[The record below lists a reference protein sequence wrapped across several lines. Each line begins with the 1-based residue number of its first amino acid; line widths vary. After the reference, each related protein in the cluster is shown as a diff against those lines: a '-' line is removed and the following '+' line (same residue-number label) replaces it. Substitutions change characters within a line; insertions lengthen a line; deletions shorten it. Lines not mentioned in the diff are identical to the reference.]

1 MNEMIGQHSLS
12 LLGVRESRQRL
23 GGTFEIFGVPDDG
36 TLVMV
41 SFPVSQFHACRVEKL
56 NDQNFISR

>member
-1 MNEMIGQHSLS
+1 MNEMMGRH
-12 LLGVRESRQRL
+12 LLGLLGIGERAKLL